1 MPVLEAVNTTT
12 YRIRI
17 GRDNI
22 ELGDLLSA
30 QCLGHLKYLR
40 NRGTSFVLS
49 YPGTPTGLAVVDVP
63 NGKVRIPY
71 GVVTVELTAHE
82 PDTSSPDG
90 RAEFNVIINS
100 KPVADANGEYWQT
113 LNFETTGLDITK
125 IGGLDDE
132 YNQAKCVEEFGD
144 AFGSGTYTITP
155 TQITEPLGEVV
166 KTRDAS
172 LVRTIEGKAQQNN
185 HDTSVMGINKNNS
198 QPITYTRLSCDTL
211 RIPRREIIDSNGK
224 KGQIEDI
231 VLDGNQLK
239 FKLPAQFMKTAKYP
253 VQHVTGVDP
262 AYTQAMASWQ
272 SDGYG
277 GSDGVWGNYD
287 IFTAKG
293 VPKGAVAEIIL
304 SNATAGTENTLG
316 VRTDGSGEHRY
327 VSLHEAEGGGQTHCR
342 MFVTVHAT
350 TGLIECYH
358 SDVSD
363 ADYFYLVGYWGNVTF
378 TEGYPYD
385 NYSSFDALWTDI
397 SSWIPTTV
405 ADRVHHILAV
415 TFNTET
421 AAGGEAGVRA
431 NGSSLERKLKL
442 HEAEAGGVNV
452 LDFLVKADGSGIFK
466 SYSTDNAYIRFY
478 VIGYFGSEMDFVEL
492 WQNIPLTT
500 TNWEAE
506 DLTAYLDADG
516 RMVDFLLVHSAEA
529 ALLTLGV
536 RDGDDAATERKL
548 VEHEA
553 ESAGAGGEYTGFS
566 MSAKSNASGVVNLI
580 SSAAGEM
587 LMLTG
592 YFKPA
597 VVAFTPSR
605 NYYPHILAH

>member
-71 GVVTVELTAHE
+71 GSVTVELTAH
-82 PDTSSPDG
+82 DVDQDNPDG
-90 RAEFNVIINS
+90 RAEFNVIVNS
-100 KPVADANGEYWQT
+100 KPSPDVNGEYWQV
-113 LNFETTGLDITK
+113 LNFEHSGLDITK

-144 AFGSGTYTITP
+144 AFGSGTYIITP
-155 TQITEPLGEVV
+155 TQITEPAGEVV

-185 HDTSVMGINKNNS
+185 HDTSVMGINKNNGQS
-198 QPITYTRLSCDTL
+198 ITYTRLSRDHL

-262 AYTQAMASWQ
+262 AYTQQMASWQ

-277 GSDGVWGNYD
+277 GSDAVWGDYD

-304 SNATAGTENTLG
+304 SNATTGTENILG
-316 VRTDGSGEHRY
+316 VRTDGSALGRY
-327 VSLHEAEGGGQTHCR
+327 VILHEAEGNGQTHCR
-342 MFVTVHAT
+342 MFATVHAT
-350 TGLIECYH
+350 TGLIECFH

-363 ADYFYLVGYWGNVTF
+363 ADYFYLSGYWTNVTF
-378 TEGYPYD
+378 TERMD
-385 NYSSFDALWTDI
+385 EALMASTG
-397 SSWIPTTV
+397 SWIDCTALTAGASV
-405 ADRVHHILAV
+405 IHHIVFSSSVQDTPV
-415 TFNTET
+415 TIGF
-421 AAGGEAGVRA
+421 RA
-431 NGSSLERKLKL
+431 NGSSLERKLL
-442 HEAEAGGVNV
+442 VHEPEAGGHNW
-452 LDFLVKADGSGIFK
+452 LDLLVKADSNKIIEGYKSGG
-466 SYSTDNAYIRFY
+466 AYCPDL
-478 VIGYFGSEMDFVEL
+478 GYFDSEMDFVEL
-492 WQNIPLTT
+492 WQEIVLTT
-500 TNWEAE
+500 TSWEAE

-516 RMVDFLLVHSAEA
+516 RMVDFLLVHESYDAEIY
-529 ALLTLGV
+529 LGV

-548 VEHEA
+548 LEHEA
-553 ESAGAGGEYTGFS
+553 EGANDNGTDHEFTGFG
-566 MSAKSNASGVVNLI
+566 MSAKSNASGIVNLI
-580 SSAAGEM
+580 SSNAGEM